1 MNLRRSL
8 GVGAPL
14 KLGVNCERRSE
25 ESEGGGAV
33 LLAFPAAPATEGT
46 EAAEGAEGAAEF
58 FKVS

>member
-14 KLGVNCERRSE
+14 KVGVNCERRSDE
-25 ESEGGGAV
+25 REGGGAV
-33 LLAFPAAPATEGT
+33 LFAFPAAPAAEGT
-46 EAAEGAEGAAEF
+46 EGAAEF